1 MARAAFIQVDGQAMA
16 TLAELTDQLTSD
28 PASWEGSPLISVSQI
43 STAGLQL
50 LFQTAQSMRSLVRS
64 QGGDERLKR
73 RVLASVFYEAST
85 RTSCSFQAAMMRLGG
100 TFIHVDGGKGGNTS
114 ASKKGESLEDTIK
127 CLECYTDATVLR
139 HPTTGSVQ
147 KVALGEGTVKPVI
160 NAGDGGKQALSD
172 DAPLTPHAI
181 STLLTII
188 VACLFQV
195 GEHPTQA
202 LLDFFTIWDELGISL
217 DVSGGE
223 DNGEGKHEGP
233 LVVVLLG
240 DLKHGRT
247 VHSLAKLLARSSIKH
262 ELILRYCSPKVLE
275 MPAHVKDYVKDFPN
289 AKQELYTDMNEAVKG
304 ANVLYV
310 TRVQRERFENP
321 DEYNAVKGAYV
332 VDKSL
337 MDMAP
342 SKMIVMHPLPRVDEI
357 STEVDSD
364 DRACYFRQMENGMF
378 VRMAILALI
387 LGAP

>member
-1 MARAAFIQVDGQAMA
+1 MA

-147 KVALGEGTVKPVI
+147 NVALGEGSVKPVI

-172 DAPLTPHAI
+172 DAPLTPHAATTA
-181 STLLTII
+181 S
-188 VACLFQV
+188 
-195 GEHPTQA
+195 
-202 LLDFFTIWDELGISL
+202 
-217 DVSGGE
+217 
-223 DNGEGKHEGP
+223 
-233 LVVVLLG
+233 
-240 DLKHGRT
+240 
-247 VHSLAKLLARSSIKH
+247 
-262 ELILRYCSPKVLE
+262 
-275 MPAHVKDYVKDFPN
+275 
-289 AKQELYTDMNEAVKG
+289 
-304 ANVLYV
+304 
-310 TRVQRERFENP
+310 
-321 DEYNAVKGAYV
+321 
-332 VDKSL
+332 
-337 MDMAP
+337 
-342 SKMIVMHPLPRVDEI
+342 
-357 STEVDSD
+357 
-364 DRACYFRQMENGMF
+364 
-378 VRMAILALI
+378 
-387 LGAP
+387 